1 MGSSAHRKI
10 SFSRPVLAGAEAQA
24 VAAALEAGAFTGRGP
39 NTPQTEGRLSAMQGN
54 SPVLLTK
61 SGSTALLAA
70 LLALLA
76 LLAFRLRPGDEV
88 IILSFS
94 FVAVAQ
100 AVVLAGG
107 VSETGGSYIQ
117 HSGGG
122 RGNRH
127 ERWPNIQ
134 FPSTHRGVDVENP
147 RLAGKQIGICRGIC

>member
-1 MGSSAHRKI
+1 MVSSAHRKI

-61 SGSTALLAA
+61 SGNTALLA
-70 LLALLA
+70 ALLA

-88 IILSFS
+88 IIPSFS

-100 AVVLAGG
+100 AVALAGG

-147 RLAGKQIGICRGIC
+147 RLAGKQIEICRGIC